1 VQILKLALMKFGLGK
16 WRKIVK
22 SKCLAGKSIGQ
33 IYMQTQRLLG
43 QQSLGDFMGL
53 HLHLEKV
60 FQDNMRKV
68 GVTRKNN
75 FIINTSNNPTKDERK
90 IRI

>member
-1 VQILKLALMKFGLGK
+1 MKFGVGK
-16 WRKIVK
+16 WKKIVK
-22 SKCLAGKSIGQ
+22 SKCLTGKSIGQ

-53 HLHLEKV
+53 HLNLERV
-60 FQDNMRKV
+60 FQDNMKRT

-75 FIINTSNNPTKDERK
+75 FIINTSNNPTKE
-90 IRI
+90 